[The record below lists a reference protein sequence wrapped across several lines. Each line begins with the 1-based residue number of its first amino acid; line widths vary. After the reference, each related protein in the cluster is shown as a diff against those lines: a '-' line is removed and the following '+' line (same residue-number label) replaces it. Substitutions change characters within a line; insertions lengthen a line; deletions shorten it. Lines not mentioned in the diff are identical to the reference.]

1 MEYKANWSIL
11 LWECYLNQKSYSSQ
25 SFFLFFSFLFAF
37 LDFSTEEQK
46 IFIAANNYID
56 LKRKKKLSCIRFF
69 LRIRIVYAMNPYWHL
84 HASNQVVYISF
95 SLVRYTIIEVT
106 WQCVIIPRVLASLY
120 QSSIRIRRKK
130 KHSHL
135 NIEGT
140 FVCRLALL
148 NVFLH
153 IIHRETHI
161 HCAR

>member
-11 LWECYLNQKSYSSQ
+11 LWECYLNQKSYSNQ
-25 SFFLFFSFLFAF
+25 SFFLFFFFSFRVSRLFNGRAEDIHRCKQ
-37 LDFSTEEQK
+37 LYWPK
-46 IFIAANNYID
+46 
-56 LKRKKKLSCIRFF
+56 KKKKLSCIRFF

-161 HCAR
+161 HRAR